1 MACTA
6 QTPTCHS
13 AFMNSPIART
23 VTCASP
29 SGLHRIGYWEWPCQ
43 SGDTQPA
50 TVLCVHGLTRN
61 GRDFDALAERLSAHY
76 RVICP
81 DMAGRGRSDRLA
93 NSALYAIPQ
102 YLADCV
108 TLVARLDVER
118 LAWVG
123 TSMGGL
129 IGMSLASLQ
138 SNPITALVLND
149 VGPVLS
155 AEGLRRIGDYVGKA
169 PSFDSY
175 EACLAY
181 TRTIAAGFGPHD
193 DAGWDMLARHYW
205 VRDGA
210 RWRVHY
216 DPRIAEPFAGAG
228 GSGPLLLWP
237 LYDAVACPTLLMRGA
252 SSDLLDSATAREMTQ
267 RGPRARLIE
276 FAGVG
281 HAPSLIPSPQINAVE
296 QFLKECFK

>member
-1 MACTA
+1 MSE
-6 QTPTCHS
+6 PE
-13 AFMNSPIART
+13 ART

-29 SGLHRIGYWEWPCQ
+29 AGLHRIGYWEWQCA
-43 SGDTQPA
+43 SGEADPPV
-50 TVLCVHGLTRN
+50 VLCVHGLTRN
-61 GRDFDALAERLSAHY
+61 GRDFDALAARLAARY

-108 TLVARLDVER
+108 TLIARLDVER

-129 IGMSLASLQ
+129 IGMSLASL
-138 SNPITALVLND
+138 SANPIAALVLND

-155 AEGLRRIGDYVGKA
+155 AEGLSRIGDYVGKA

-175 EACLAY
+175 EACVAY

-193 DAGWDMLARHYW
+193 DSGWDLLARHYW
-205 VRDGA
+205 VRDGS

-216 DPRIAEPFAGAG
+216 DPRIAEPFATAGAA
-228 GSGPLLLWP
+228 GPMNLWP
-237 LYDAVACPTLLMRGA
+237 LFDAIQCPTLVMRGER
-252 SSDLLDSATAREMTQ
+252 SDLLDPATARAMTG
-267 RGPRARLIE
+267 RGPRARLLE
-276 FAGVG
+276 FEGVG
-281 HAPSLIPSPQINAVE
+281 HAPSLIPEPQIAAVE
-296 QFLKECFK
+296 HFLKESFR

>member
-1 MACTA
+1 
-6 QTPTCHS
+6 
-13 AFMNSPIART
+13 MNSPIART

-43 SGDTQPA
+43 SGQSQPP

-61 GRDFDALAERLSAHY
+61 GRDFDALAERLSHQY

-138 SNPITALVLND
+138 ANPIAALVLND
-149 VGPVLS
+149 VGPILS

-175 EACLAY
+175 EACLSY
-181 TRTIAAGFGPHD
+181 TRTIAAGFGSHD

-216 DPRIAEPFAGAG
+216 DPRIAEPFATAG
-228 GSGPLLLWP
+228 GSGPLSLWP

-252 SSDLLDSATAREMTQ
+252 RSDLLDVATAHDMTQ
-267 RGPRARLIE
+267 RGPRARLVE

-281 HAPSLIPSPQINAVE
+281 HAPSLIPHPQIDAVE
-296 QFLKECFK
+296 QFLKECFQ

>member
-1 MACTA
+1 MAYTV
-6 QTPTCHS
+6 QTPNHHS
-13 AFMNSPIART
+13 ALMNLPIART

-43 SGDTQPA
+43 SGDAQPA

-81 DMAGRGRSDRLA
+81 DMAGRGRSDWLA

-108 TLVARLDVER
+108 TLVARLNVER

-129 IGMSLASLQ
+129 IGMSLASLH
-138 SNPITALVLND
+138 SNPITAIVLND

-252 SSDLLDSATAREMTQ
+252 SSDLLDPATAHEMTQ

-281 HAPSLIPSPQINAVE
+281 HAPSLIPGPQIDAVE
-296 QFLKECFK
+296 QFLTECFK

>member
-1 MACTA
+1 
-6 QTPTCHS
+6 
-13 AFMNSPIART
+13 MNPPIARD

-43 SGDTQPA
+43 SGQPRPP

-61 GRDFDALAERLSAHY
+61 GRDFDALAEHLSQRY

-81 DMAGRGRSDRLA
+81 DMAGRGRSERLA

-118 LAWVG
+118 VAWVG

-138 SNPITALVLND
+138 ANPISALVLND

-175 EACLAY
+175 EACVAY
-181 TRTIAAGFGPHD
+181 TRSIAAGFGPHD
-193 DAGWDMLARHYW
+193 EEGWDMLARHYW
-205 VRDGA
+205 VQDGA
-210 RWRVHY
+210 RWRAHY
-216 DPRIAEPFAGAG
+216 DPRIAEPFSGAGA
-228 GSGPLLLWP
+228 SGPLSLWP
-237 LYDAVACPTLLMRGA
+237 IYDAVACPTLLIRGA
-252 SSDLLDSATAREMTQ
+252 ESDLLDPTTARDMTQ
-267 RGPRARLIE
+267 RGPRARLVE

-281 HAPSLIPSPQINAVE
+281 HAPSLIPGPQINAVD
-296 QFLKECFK
+296 QFLKECFE

>member
-1 MACTA
+1 
-6 QTPTCHS
+6 
-13 AFMNSPIART
+13 
-23 VTCASP
+23 V
-29 SGLHRIGYWEWPCQ
+29 
-43 SGDTQPA
+43 
-50 TVLCVHGLTRN
+50 VLCVHGLTRN
-61 GRDFDALAERLSAHY
+61 GRDFDALAERLSIHY

-81 DMAGRGRSDRLA
+81 DMAGRGRSDQLA

-138 SNPITALVLND
+138 SNPVAALVLND

-155 AEGLRRIGDYVGKA
+155 LEGLRRIGDYVGKA

-216 DPRIAEPFAGAG
+216 DPRIAEPFANAG
-228 GSGPLLLWP
+228 GSGPLSLWP
-237 LYDAVACPTLLMRGA
+237 LYDAVACPTLLIRGA
-252 SSDLLDSATAREMTQ
+252 GSDLLDRATAHDMTR

-281 HAPSLIPSPQINAVE
+281 HAPSLIPHPQIDAVE
-296 QFLKECFK
+296 QFLKECFQ

>member
-1 MACTA
+1 
-6 QTPTCHS
+6 
-13 AFMNSPIART
+13 MNSPIARV

-29 SGLHRIGYWEWPCQ
+29 SGLHRMGYWEWPCQ
-43 SGDTQPA
+43 SGQFRPP

-61 GRDFDALAERLSAHY
+61 GRDFDALAERLSQRY

-118 LAWVG
+118 VAWVG

-138 SNPITALVLND
+138 SNPIAALVLND

-155 AEGLRRIGDYVGKA
+155 ADGLRRIGDIR
-169 PSFDSY
+169 SY
-175 EACLAY
+175 
-181 TRTIAAGFGPHD
+181 
-193 DAGWDMLARHYW
+193 
-205 VRDGA
+205 
-210 RWRVHY
+210 RVEINIGH
-216 DPRIAEPFAGAG
+216 R
-228 GSGPLLLWP
+228 GS
-237 LYDAVACPTLLMRGA
+237 
-252 SSDLLDSATAREMTQ
+252 
-267 RGPRARLIE
+267 
-276 FAGVG
+276 
-281 HAPSLIPSPQINAVE
+281 
-296 QFLKECFK
+296 